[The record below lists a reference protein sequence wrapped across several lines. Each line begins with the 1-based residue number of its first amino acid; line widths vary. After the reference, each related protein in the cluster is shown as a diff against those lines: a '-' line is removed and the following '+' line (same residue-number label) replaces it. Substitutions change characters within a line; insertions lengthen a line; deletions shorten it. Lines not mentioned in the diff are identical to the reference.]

1 MQSTEIIKDL
11 IISIL
16 IVVCIFVIL
25 SVIFYDKISLG
36 KVIPE
41 SEDYVLTE
49 EMQDGI
55 NDSILEETKEVVT
68 KYKIDA
74 ADLKKYEK
82 TNEYNKG
89 KKNPF
94 AAEEVPSDTTLD
106 NTTNNNTSSSNN
118 ESTNLILSSTTLRCL
133 SLFTAFVILPSRIK

>member
-1 MQSTEIIKDL
+1 MKSAEIIKDL

-16 IVVCIFVIL
+16 IVVCIIVIL
-25 SVIFYDKISLG
+25 SVIFYDKISLS

-41 SEDYVLTE
+41 SEEYILTE
-49 EMQDGI
+49 EMQEGI
-55 NDSILEETKEVVT
+55 EESIVEESKEVVT
-68 KYKIDA
+68 KYYIDA

-94 AAEEVPSDTTLD
+94 AVEEIPVDTTID
-106 NTTNNNTSSSNN
+106 NTTDNNNSSSTNN
-118 ESTNLILSSTTLRCL
+118 ESTNFYEDDGT
-133 SLFTAFVILPSRIK
+133 K

>member
-1 MQSTEIIKDL
+1 MKGAEIIKDL

-16 IVVCIFVIL
+16 IVVCIVVIL

-41 SEDYVLTE
+41 SENYILTE
-49 EMQDGI
+49 EMQQGI
-55 NDSILEETKEVVT
+55 NDSVIEESKEVVT
-68 KYKIDA
+68 KYYIDA

-94 AAEEVPSDTTLD
+94 AIEEIPVDTTLD
-106 NTTNNNTSSSNN
+106 NTTNNNSSSTSNN
-118 ESTNLILSSTTLRCL
+118 ESTNFYEDDGT
-133 SLFTAFVILPSRIK
+133 K